1 MLQPK
6 KRAHKKEFRGKMRGI
21 ALRGSKLTYGEFGLQ
36 SLEASWLTGNQLEAA
51 RRVIV
56 RETKR
61 KGRVWLKVFPHK
73 PVTAKSAEVTR
84 GGGKG
89 AVDHYVAVVR
99 PGSVVMEIG
108 GLPDEVS
115 LMSLKKAARKLPIK
129 TRILEKK

>member
-99 PGSVVMEIG
+99 PGTVVMEIG

-129 TRILEKK
+129 TRILEKN

>member
-6 KRAHKKEFRGKMRGI
+6 KRTHKKEFRGKMRGI

>member
-115 LMSLKKAARKLPIK
+115 LMSLKRAARKLPIK

>member
-6 KRAHKKEFRGKMRGI
+6 KRTHKKEFRGKMRGI

-99 PGSVVMEIG
+99 PGTVVMEIG

-129 TRILEKK
+129 TRILEKN